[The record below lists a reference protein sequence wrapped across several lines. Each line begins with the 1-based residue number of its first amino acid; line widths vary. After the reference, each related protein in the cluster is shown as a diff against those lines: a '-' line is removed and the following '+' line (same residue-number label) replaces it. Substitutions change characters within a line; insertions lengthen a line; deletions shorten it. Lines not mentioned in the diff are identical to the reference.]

1 MSGSSLAPIV
11 IPIVVAIGLAAWLL
25 MVSHA
30 DRHPYWR
37 GQSSAPGRPGTGPA
51 GGADRRLNV
60 PQRDARTVEAA
71 DNPLAPGLRH
81 PSGSDVP
88 HAA

>member
-11 IPIVVAIGLAAWLL
+11 IPIAVAIGLAAWLI
-25 MVSHA
+25 MVYHA

-37 GQSSAPGRPGTGPA
+37 GQIAAPERPKAGPA
-51 GGADRRLNV
+51 GWADRRLNV
-60 PQRDARTVEAA
+60 PQRDARPAELA
-71 DNPLAPGLRH
+71 DNPLAPGPRH
-81 PSGSDVP
+81 ASGPDVP